1 MSNINCGYCH
11 EPIPQDDYNAHV
23 REKHAIPT
31 VQDLSKARD
40 MYYRH
45 YAIYHPQRPT
55 QASAASRSS
64 SHASSSSDAT
74 LQSSALDS
82 AKMSTRFSAW
92 QEQNKFAVTQSTRY
106 VTADDVSSFRVDRS
120 DQPRMAAQSLQKA
133 TKYDI
138 REFVAEFQELPSE
151 DREKCDDFIRKLP
164 VFSVGGMFRMRACFD
179 ADQVSELLYLH
190 TLEIVRSRQ
199 AKVRIEISLC
209 CATRSHFYLEAC

>member
-1 MSNINCGYCH
+1 
-11 EPIPQDDYNAHV
+11 
-23 REKHAIPT
+23 
-31 VQDLSKARD
+31 
-40 MYYRH
+40 
-45 YAIYHPQRPT
+45 
-55 QASAASRSS
+55 
-64 SHASSSSDAT
+64 
-74 LQSSALDS
+74 
-82 AKMSTRFSAW
+82 
-92 QEQNKFAVTQSTRY
+92 
-106 VTADDVSSFRVDRS
+106 
-120 DQPRMAAQSLQKA
+120 MAAQSLQKA

-199 AKVRIEISLC
+199 AKVRIEILLC